1 MAPDAS
7 KRGRFS
13 RPLRPVE
20 TADARKIVMEVPG
33 VPKDAVD
40 VKVENEVLR
49 IEGRIETTNYN
60 GLEPL
65 YTEYPI
71 GHFARSF
78 TLPWQVD
85 RQNITAHLEDGVL
98 TLTRRRTVSPI
109 RQKFA
114 RLIQTGISTIRD
126 LLGFRDYRCQLV
138 EFLKRRATA
147 SQ

>member
-1 MAPDAS
+1 MEATMAGQELEVQQKKEVAPQQEKTIPA
-7 KRGRFS
+7 RFYV
-13 RPLRPVE
+13 PLTDIFE
-20 TADARKIVMEVPG
+20 TADALKIVMEVPG

-40 VKVENEVLR
+40 VKIENEVLR

-85 RQNITAHLEDGVL
+85 QQNITAHLEDGVL
-98 TLTRRRTVSPI
+98 TLTLNKKPESTPRRI
-109 RQKFA
+109 A
-114 RLIQTGISTIRD
+114 IQ
-126 LLGFRDYRCQLV
+126 
-138 EFLKRRATA
+138 
-147 SQ
+147 